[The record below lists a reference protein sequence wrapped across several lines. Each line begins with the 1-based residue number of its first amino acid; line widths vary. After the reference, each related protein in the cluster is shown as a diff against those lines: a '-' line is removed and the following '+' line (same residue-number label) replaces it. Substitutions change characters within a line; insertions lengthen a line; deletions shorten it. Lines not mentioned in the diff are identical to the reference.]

1 MGNPMAAPKK
11 AAAAAPAAK
20 QGNGNGR
27 GETVK
32 LPTSIKSEPA
42 QWPGSN
48 RGAGSANAEL
58 RAQLASDVGEMALG
72 DSRRYYI
79 EGEKEQNAF
88 IALFRKVTDEVWVD
102 DATRQPAYGVQV
114 SKDDGSL
121 VVKLAKRV
129 TRHRKHAETATAPA
143 SDEVAV

>member
-1 MGNPMAAPKK
+1 MAAPKK
-11 AAAAAPAAK
+11 AAAAAPAAR
-20 QGNGNGR
+20 QGNGNGGR

-58 RAQLASDVGEMALG
+58 RAQLATDVGEMALG

-88 IALFRKVTDEVWVD
+88 IALFRKVTDEVWID
-102 DATRQPAYGVQV
+102 DATRRPAYGVQV

-129 TRHRKHAETATAPA
+129 TRQRTHAETATP
-143 SDEVAV
+143 VAAATE